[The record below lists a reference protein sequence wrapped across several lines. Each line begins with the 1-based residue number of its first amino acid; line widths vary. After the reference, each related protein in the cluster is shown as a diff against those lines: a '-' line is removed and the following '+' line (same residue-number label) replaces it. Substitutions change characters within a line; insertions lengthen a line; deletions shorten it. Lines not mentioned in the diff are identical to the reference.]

1 MTVKKKAE
9 VTDCRKRLLRSTLL
23 ARHLEVCIEASA
35 RFITWHVIE
44 PIRWPTIFTV
54 APLRHRSIQS

>member
-9 VTDCRKRLLRSTLL
+9 VTDCRKRVLRSTLL
-23 ARHLEVCIEASA
+23 ARHLAVCIEASA

-44 PIRWPTIFTV
+44 PIRCPTIFPIVPAT
-54 APLRHRSIQS
+54 PQSIQS